1 MTEKLS
7 AFDLETFMSKL
18 VDALPKLA
26 GAVIIIALG
35 FWVSSLIG
43 KLLIKGLT
51 RKGVDASIHSFLRS
65 IVVWLL
71 RFAVILSALSTLGF
85 NLNSFIAALGAAG
98 LTSALGIIPRIPGL
112 QNSIAQFASGI
123 QILVNKPFKSGDFVE
138 LENISGRVHEI
149 KLMYTVF
156 TTVDNKRV
164 IVPNSHITS
173 NNIINYNAEGR
184 RRLDMTFSVSYS
196 DDIALAK
203 QVLRAQALKNELI
216 YKNPE
221 PEVVVKQQSAS
232 SIDLLLMA
240 WCSSSDYLTVYY
252 KLQED
257 VKTAFDENGIN
268 IPFNQLDVH
277 VSNS

>member
-98 LTSALGIIPRIPGL
+98 LTAGMGL

-156 TTVDNKRV
+156 TTADNKRV
-164 IVPNSHITS
+164 YHRLYPVHHRNPCRKQHREK
-173 NNIINYNAEGR
+173 IIR
-184 RRLDMTFSVSYS
+184 S
-196 DDIALAK
+196 
-203 QVLRAQALKNELI
+203 
-216 YKNPE
+216 
-221 PEVVVKQQSAS
+221 
-232 SIDLLLMA
+232 
-240 WCSSSDYLTVYY
+240 
-252 KLQED
+252 
-257 VKTAFDENGIN
+257 
-268 IPFNQLDVH
+268 
-277 VSNS
+277 

>member
-98 LTSALGIIPRIPGL
+98 LTAGMGL
-112 QNSIAQFASGI
+112 QNSIAQFASG
-123 QILVNKPFKSGDFVE
+123 
-138 LENISGRVHEI
+138 ISGRVHEI

-156 TTVDNKRV
+156 TTADNKRV

-203 QVLRAQALKNELI
+203 QVLHAQALKNELI

>member
-85 NLNSFIAALGAAG
+85 NLNSFIAALM
-98 LTSALGIIPRIPGL
+98 GL

-156 TTVDNKRV
+156 TTADNKRV

-203 QVLRAQALKNELI
+203 QVLHAQALKNELI

>member
-85 NLNSFIAALGAAG
+85 NLNSFIAALGAVG
-98 LTSALGIIPRIPGL
+98 LTAGMGL

-156 TTVDNKRV
+156 TTADNKRV

-196 DDIALAK
+196 DDIAS
-203 QVLRAQALKNELI
+203 
-216 YKNPE
+216 
-221 PEVVVKQQSAS
+221 QSRCSTRRRSRTNS
-232 SIDLLLMA
+232 SIKIPSRK
-240 WCSSSDYLTVYY
+240 SSSSSSRRAASTFCSWRGAHLP
-252 KLQED
+252 
-257 VKTAFDENGIN
+257 I
-268 IPFNQLDVH
+268 I
-277 VSNS
+277 

>member
-98 LTSALGIIPRIPGL
+98 LTAGMGL

-203 QVLRAQALKNELI
+203 QVLHAQALKNELI

-221 PEVVVKQQSAS
+221 PEVVVK
-232 SIDLLLMA
+232 
-240 WCSSSDYLTVYY
+240 
-252 KLQED
+252 
-257 VKTAFDENGIN
+257 
-268 IPFNQLDVH
+268 
-277 VSNS
+277 

>member
-7 AFDLETFMSKL
+7 AFDLETFISKL
-18 VDALPKLA
+18 VDALPKFV
-26 GAVIIIALG
+26 GAAIIIALG
-35 FWVSSLIG
+35 FWVSAIIG
-43 KLLIKGLT
+43 KLLIKGLE

-65 IVVWLL
+65 IVVWVL

-98 LTSALGIIPRIPGL
+98 LTAGMGL

-156 TTVDNKRV
+156 ITVDNKRV

-173 NNIINYNAEGR
+173 NNITTPRDAAG
-184 RRLDMTFSVSYS
+184 
-196 DDIALAK
+196 
-203 QVLRAQALKNELI
+203 
-216 YKNPE
+216 
-221 PEVVVKQQSAS
+221 
-232 SIDLLLMA
+232 SI
-240 WCSSSDYLTVYY
+240 
-252 KLQED
+252 
-257 VKTAFDENGIN
+257 
-268 IPFNQLDVH
+268 
-277 VSNS
+277 

>member
-7 AFDLETFMSKL
+7 AFDLETFISKL
-18 VDALPKLA
+18 VDALPKFV
-26 GAVIIIALG
+26 GAAIIIALG
-35 FWVSSLIG
+35 FWVSALIG
-43 KLLIKGLT
+43 KLLIKGLE

-65 IVVWLL
+65 IVVWVL
-71 RFAVILSALSTLGF
+71 RFSALSTLGF

-98 LTSALGIIPRIPGL
+98 LTAGMGL

-156 TTVDNKRV
+156 ITVDNKRV

-203 QVLRAQALKNELI
+203 QVLLAQALKNELI

-221 PEVVVKQQSAS
+221 PNVVVKQQSAS
-232 SIDLLLMA
+232 SMDLLLIA
-240 WCSSSDYLTVYY
+240 WCSSSDYLTAYY
-252 KLQED
+252 KMQED
-257 VKTAFDENGIN
+257 VKLAFDENRIN

-277 VSNS
+277 ISNS

>member
-7 AFDLETFMSKL
+7 AFDFETFITKL
-18 VDALPKLA
+18 VDALPKLVGVA
-26 GAVIIIALG
+26 LMLALG
-35 FWVSSLIG
+35 FWISSLIG
-43 KLLIKGLT
+43 KLLIKWLT
-51 RKGVDASIHSFLRS
+51 KKGVDASVHSFLRS

-71 RFAVILSALSTLGF
+71 RLAVILSAFSTLGV

-98 LTSALGIIPRIPGL
+98 LTAGIGL
-112 QNSIAQFASGI
+112 QNSIAQIASGL

-138 LENISGRVHEI
+138 LENISGVVHEI

-156 TTVDNKRV
+156 TTIDNKRV

-173 NNIINYNAEGR
+173 NNIINYNAENN
-184 RRLDMTFSVSYS
+184 RRLDLTFSVSYS

-203 QVLRAQALKNELI
+203 QVLRAQALKNALI

-221 PEVVVKQQSAS
+221 PDVVVKQQSAS

-240 WCSSSDYLTVYY
+240 WCSSSDYLTAYY

-257 VKTAFDENGIN
+257 VKIAFDENGIN

-277 VSNS
+277 VSNL

>member
-85 NLNSFIAALGAAG
+85 NLNSFIAP
-98 LTSALGIIPRIPGL
+98 SA
-112 QNSIAQFASGI
+112 
-123 QILVNKPFKSGDFVE
+123 
-138 LENISGRVHEI
+138 
-149 KLMYTVF
+149 
-156 TTVDNKRV
+156 
-164 IVPNSHITS
+164 
-173 NNIINYNAEGR
+173 R
-184 RRLDMTFSVSYS
+184 RD
-196 DDIALAK
+196 
-203 QVLRAQALKNELI
+203 
-216 YKNPE
+216 
-221 PEVVVKQQSAS
+221 
-232 SIDLLLMA
+232 
-240 WCSSSDYLTVYY
+240 
-252 KLQED
+252 
-257 VKTAFDENGIN
+257 
-268 IPFNQLDVH
+268 
-277 VSNS
+277 

>member
-98 LTSALGIIPRIPGL
+98 
-112 QNSIAQFASGI
+112 
-123 QILVNKPFKSGDFVE
+123 V
-138 LENISGRVHEI
+138 
-149 KLMYTVF
+149 
-156 TTVDNKRV
+156 
-164 IVPNSHITS
+164 
-173 NNIINYNAEGR
+173 
-184 RRLDMTFSVSYS
+184 
-196 DDIALAK
+196 
-203 QVLRAQALKNELI
+203 
-216 YKNPE
+216 
-221 PEVVVKQQSAS
+221 
-232 SIDLLLMA
+232 
-240 WCSSSDYLTVYY
+240 C
-252 KLQED
+252 
-257 VKTAFDENGIN
+257 KTAS
-268 IPFNQLDVH
+268 PSLPAAYRYSSTSLLKAATS
-277 VSNS
+277 SNLRT

>member
-85 NLNSFIAALGAAG
+85 NLISFIAALGAAG
-98 LTSALGIIPRIPGL
+98 LTAGMGL

-196 DDIALAK
+196 DDIVLAK
-203 QVLRAQALKNELI
+203 QVLYAQALKNELI
-216 YKNPE
+216 YKSRAGSRRQAAGGEQHRPSAHG
-221 PEVVVKQQSAS
+221 VVLIFRLS
-232 SIDLLLMA
+232 DRLL
-240 WCSSSDYLTVYY
+240 
-252 KLQED
+252 Q
-257 VKTAFDENGIN
+257 TAGGCQNSLRRKR
-268 IPFNQLDVH
+268 NQHPVQPARCPCI
-277 VSNS
+277 

>member
-85 NLNSFIAALGAAG
+85 NLNSFI
-98 LTSALGIIPRIPGL
+98 
-112 QNSIAQFASGI
+112 
-123 QILVNKPFKSGDFVE
+123 
-138 LENISGRVHEI
+138 GRVHEI

-156 TTVDNKRV
+156 TTADNKRV

>member
-85 NLNSFIAALGAAG
+85 NLNSFIAALGAA
-98 LTSALGIIPRIPGL
+98 
-112 QNSIAQFASGI
+112 
-123 QILVNKPFKSGDFVE
+123 
-138 LENISGRVHEI
+138 
-149 KLMYTVF
+149 
-156 TTVDNKRV
+156 
-164 IVPNSHITS
+164 
-173 NNIINYNAEGR
+173 
-184 RRLDMTFSVSYS
+184 
-196 DDIALAK
+196 
-203 QVLRAQALKNELI
+203 
-216 YKNPE
+216 
-221 PEVVVKQQSAS
+221 
-232 SIDLLLMA
+232 A
-240 WCSSSDYLTVYY
+240 WVC
-252 KLQED
+252 
-257 VKTAFDENGIN
+257 KTAS
-268 IPFNQLDVH
+268 PSLPAAYRY
-277 VSNS
+277 SSTSLLKAATSSKLRT

>member
-43 KLLIKGLT
+43 KLLIKCLT

-98 LTSALGIIPRIPGL
+98 LTAGMGL

-164 IVPNSHITS
+164 IVPNSHLTS

-221 PEVVVKQQSAS
+221 PEVVVKQHRPSAHGVVLIFRLS
-232 SIDLLLMA
+232 DRLL
-240 WCSSSDYLTVYY
+240 
-252 KLQED
+252 Q
-257 VKTAFDENGIN
+257 TAGGCQNSLRRKR
-268 IPFNQLDVH
+268 NQHSVQPARCPCI
-277 VSNS
+277 

>member
-98 LTSALGIIPRIPGL
+98 LTAGMGL

-156 TTVDNKRV
+156 TTADNKRV

-203 QVLRAQALKNELI
+203 QVLHAQALKNELI
-216 YKNPE
+216 YKRSRAGSRRQAAVGEQHRPSAHG
-221 PEVVVKQQSAS
+221 VVLIFRLS
-232 SIDLLLMA
+232 DRLL
-240 WCSSSDYLTVYY
+240 
-252 KLQED
+252 Q
-257 VKTAFDENGIN
+257 TAGGCQNSLRRKR
-268 IPFNQLDVH
+268 NQHPVQPARCPCI
-277 VSNS
+277 

>member
-98 LTSALGIIPRIPGL
+98 LTAGMGL

-156 TTVDNKRV
+156 TTADNKRV

-203 QVLRAQALKNELI
+203 QVLHAQALKNELI

-240 WCSSSDYLTVYY
+240 WCSSSDYLTVYN